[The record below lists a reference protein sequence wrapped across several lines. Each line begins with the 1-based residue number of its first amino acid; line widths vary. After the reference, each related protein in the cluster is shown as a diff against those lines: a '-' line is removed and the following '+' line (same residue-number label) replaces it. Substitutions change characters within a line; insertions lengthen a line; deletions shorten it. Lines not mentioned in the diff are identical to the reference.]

1 MPRKRK
7 GPPGLRGRPTKWNP
21 AANLKHP
28 PKTIVT
34 HKKKLTQVSSREP
47 NLSPVLPQINKEIEI
62 DSPNKMT
69 TLKTWNESK
78 MERELSRLN
87 TIERKRSPA
96 KEEKNSFGNR
106 LVHVESLRNNI
117 ESCAACKLCGGD
129 LKLEESTIGIATTL
143 ELQCKKCNINK
154 KTAIFHS
161 QCDVN
166 SKKYKAVDS
175 FAINCLFVIAL
186 HKIGGGATESSV
198 LLTYLG
204 LPCAQTFQKSHFKR
218 IETKIRPW
226 IKN

>member
-96 KEEKNSFGNR
+96 KEEKSSFGNR

-143 ELQCKKCNINK
+143 ELQCKKYNINK
-154 KTAIFHS
+154 KTNWWR
-161 QCDVN
+161 C
-166 SKKYKAVDS
+166 Y
-175 FAINCLFVIAL
+175 
-186 HKIGGGATESSV
+186 
-198 LLTYLG
+198 
-204 LPCAQTFQKSHFKR
+204 
-218 IETKIRPW
+218 
-226 IKN
+226 